1 MSAEVLIWRLGSSL
15 WLTEA
20 ISSGCRIQVLVF
32 LLVIGWEPLSVLGA
46 TLDSLPCGLRRPF
59 TLVYFLP
66 GQPKCV
72 SLTSSGLTSWRKGS
86 AFKVL
91 V

>member
-1 MSAEVLIWRLGSSL
+1 MAAEVLIWRLGSSL
-15 WLTEA
+15 WLAEA
-20 ISSGCRIQVLVF
+20 ISCGCRIQVLVF
-32 LLVIGWEPLSVLGA
+32 LLVIGWEPLLVLGA
-46 TLDSLPCGLRRPF
+46 TLGSLPCGLHRPF

-72 SLTSSGLTSWRKGS
+72 SLISAYLTNWRKGS